1 MSSYPDGGYRN
12 HMGVAHSFCYKILS
26 TEYHINDVFSV
37 KSQFSFQMQKGD
49 GASAP
54 PQTKVLFLCHVN
66 SLS

>member
-1 MSSYPDGGYRN
+1 MAGIETIWEL
-12 HMGVAHSFCYKILS
+12 HTLFCYKILS